1 MSSGIENP
9 VIITRILS
17 SHEGRALPD
26 FVIGQNRKFKN
37 NGTDVL
43 VNAPGLIESL
53 IPWPA
58 TQAKMSAISSAEQI
72 FEPVRAQTSLALR
85 NLGLTLLLAVGSVAV
100 AGLLWG
106 TTGYQILIV
115 AMGWPHIILG
125 FLFYFGK
132 VLRGFGSARS
142 SFLALALL
150 TLLLWGAHYAYT
162 ITGFISIYFT
172 YHVFRDE
179 VFIYF
184 QTRARHRLRGA
195 VQVAG
200 LVPFILLMFIIT
212 DPRPQH
218 YRQDLRRVEL
228 SAAQVSAAG
237 WTLIPFDPISYS
249 RGKDFYFYVQTPATP
264 EGAASYTTLATAA
277 DTRSDGEIR
286 ISDRQWAQAQDML
299 FKPYYVGDQEPRAEE
314 SAASGQTVTVALT
327 GGHRVGQTF
336 TAERDNL
343 AGIWMPT
350 QSASGVASEPARFV
364 FHLTPDTS
372 LPLAPLSPTLN
383 AIRLALVAIL
393 ALIVLWKALP
403 QLRQMRTFWLFF
415 LFLVAIFAVLQKAIR
430 AGGGAGYEFPVM
442 FQMVVVFHY
451 WSWYV
456 FSFDKL
462 KAGLAQAPAPTTP
475 APQASLYERMLVNL
489 RSLPRFTALVVALNL
504 ISLAGVLWYARLNGP
519 AALRFVFDYNYFLY
533 FLVFHVTFSFGPK
546 QNPRETKERAQ
557 AIRSGIQTGWTG

>member
-1 MSSGIENP
+1 
-9 VIITRILS
+9 
-17 SHEGRALPD
+17 
-26 FVIGQNRKFKN
+26 
-37 NGTDVL
+37 
-43 VNAPGLIESL
+43 
-53 IPWPA
+53 
-58 TQAKMSAISSAEQI
+58 MSAISSAEQMR

-85 NLGLTLLLAVGSVAV
+85 NLGLTLLLALVSVVV

-106 TTGYQILIV
+106 TTGYQVLIV

-132 VLRGFGSARS
+132 VLRGEWHARS
-142 SFLALALL
+142 SFLMLALL
-150 TLLLWGAHYAYT
+150 TLMLWGAHYAYT

-184 QTRARHRLRGA
+184 QTRARHRLKRA
-195 VQVAG
+195 VHVAG

-228 SAAQVSAAG
+228 TGAQVSAEG

-249 RGKDFYFYVQTPATP
+249 RGKDFYFYVQTPVA
-264 EGAASYTTLATAA
+264 EDAGLYTTLATAT

-286 ISDRQWAQAQDML
+286 VSDRQWAQARDIL
-299 FKPYYVGDQEPRAEE
+299 FKPYYMGDERPRREDL
-314 SAASGQTVTVALT
+314 AASGQTVMVALT

-336 TAERDNL
+336 TAERDGL
-343 AGIWMPT
+343 AGVWIPT
-350 QSASGVASEPARFV
+350 RSERGQAAEPARFV

-372 LPLAPLSPTLN
+372 LPLAPLSPGLN
-383 AIRLALVAIL
+383 AMRLALVALL
-393 ALIVLWKALP
+393 AVIVLWKALP
-403 QLRQMRTFWLFF
+403 QLRRMRTFWLYF
-415 LFLVAIFAVLQKAIR
+415 LLLVAIFGVLQKAIR

-462 KAGLAQAPAPTTP
+462 RAGLAQPPTTTVP
-475 APQASLYERMLVNL
+475 ARQSSLYERMLVNL

-504 ISLAGVLWYARLNGP
+504 ISLAGVLWYSRLHGP

-533 FLVFHVTFSFGPK
+533 FLVFHVTFSFGPR
-546 QNPRETKERAQ
+546 QSPREAKESVPA
-557 AIRSGIQTGWTG
+557 